1 MSRRRR
7 AAIEDLRRAI
17 DCLPLRTR
25 LAMLEG
31 VGEHDIIA
39 GAYADRHGGMC
50 PMLAAHRHGGR
61 TSFIAFA
68 RTWDRFTGARR
79 ARLATRRELR
89 VLVAHLQ
96 ASIVAEEPEADLA
109 AAIRDHRRL
118 LVDRA
123 IREEHAPVGG
133 RRWPLRRTGDVERAI
148 ARVERETRTLAGG
161 RR

>member
-17 DCLPLRTR
+17 DRLPLRTR

-31 VGEHDIIA
+31 VREHDIIA
-39 GAYADRHGGMC
+39 GAYTDRHGGVC

-61 TSFIAFA
+61 TAFIGFA

-96 ASIVAEEPEADLA
+96 ASIVAEEPGADLA

-118 LVDRA
+118 VVDRA
-123 IREEHAPVGG
+123 IREEHAPLRE
-133 RRWPLRRTGDVERAI
+133 RRWTLRRGSDVERAI
-148 ARVERETRTLAGG
+148 ERVERETRALAG
-161 RR
+161 R